1 MCHAASA
8 RVRSEG
14 SAFPVSREKTTHDS
28 AERRSRRRF
37 RIGLDICYTCLSG
50 TRTRGVGKVL
60 DISSKGVQ
68 FTTECHLNP
77 GTRVEVSIDWPA
89 RLNDTCLLKLIVR
102 GSVLRSEA
110 SVAVIRIQYHEF
122 RTRALQALPVSTGQ
136 LSYPRDSDRAL
147 PGQPARAVLKAVE
160 FEH

>member
-1 MCHAASA
+1 MHRGSGA

-14 SAFPVSREKTTHDS
+14 QISPMARTKTNRDS
-28 AERRSRRRF
+28 TERRSRHRF
-37 RIGLDICYTCLSG
+37 CIGQEISYTCLSG

-60 DISSKGVQ
+60 DISSRGVR
-68 FTTECHLNP
+68 FTTEGALNP

>member
-1 MCHAASA
+1 
-8 RVRSEG
+8 
-14 SAFPVSREKTTHDS
+14 VSREKTTHDS

-77 GTRVEVSIDWPA
+77 GTRIELSVNWPA
-89 RLNDTCLLKLIVR
+89 RLNDTCLLKLIVY
-102 GSVLRSEA
+102 GCVVRSEET
-110 SVAVIRIQYHEF
+110 VAAIRIECHEF
-122 RTRALQALPVSTGQ
+122 RTRAIQTLPVLPDP
-136 LSYPRDSDRAL
+136 LSYPK
-147 PGQPARAVLKAVE
+147 GI
-160 FEH
+160 